1 MVSTESAS
9 SGQSQRFIR
18 IFYGM
23 GGVTGGIV
31 SVGLSMFVLVFYS
44 RVLGLSAGLVGTA
57 LAIALIFDAISDP
70 LVGYASDKFRSR
82 WGRRHPFMYFASIPI
97 SILVYF
103 LWNPPLEYLDS
114 HSLLSTWFA
123 LPLF

>member
-1 MVSTESAS
+1 MSEISNTDSKKAEYTHSLR
-9 SGQSQRFIR
+9 SQLFTR

-23 GGVTGGIV
+23 GGVTAGMV
-31 SVGLSMFVLVFYS
+31 SVGLGMFVLVYYS

-82 WGRRHPFMYFASIPI
+82 WGRRHPFMYVACLPI
-97 SILVYF
+97 SALVYF
-103 LWNPPLEYLDS
+103 LWNPPLEVGVF
-114 HSLLSTWFA
+114 T
-123 LPLF
+123 

>member
-1 MVSTESAS
+1 MSNSEPTGLA
-9 SGQSQRFIR
+9 QSQGLTR

-23 GGVTGGIV
+23 GGVSGGMV
-31 SVGLSMFVLVFYS
+31 SVGLGMFVLVYYS

-82 WGRRHPFMYFASIPI
+82 WG
-97 SILVYF
+97 
-103 LWNPPLEYLDS
+103 
-114 HSLLSTWFA
+114 
-123 LPLF
+123 